1 MRTLRWALALACLF
15 VAVGFVACGATDEVA
30 PAAERP
36 ADIRRCRSFE
46 ALMPNFLSAI
56 AEGRTENLKRLV
68 EEQLQV
74 SPREGVPPPINDVLR
89 AIFRTLER
97 LASRP
102 PESGAPAG
110 EYCAPTATPPPLEL
124 SNELCE
130 LRRSLDVLVHQGK
143 GIDAIELIEP
153 QLLLLLNY
161 VTGTGLDCKG
171 RRRVAHY
178 EVAALVSSFCTQ
190 TQDCQLV
197 DGLDAVIAFSAYLRT
212 PDGRALVDHVN
223 ELVAKPSLRSLL
235 NPASLTE
242 DDLVAIARG
251 LLPALQNPDAQA
263 LENAFNTPLLPED
276 VRMDLRPVVDDLK
289 KIIVRDDLMRPVKRS
304 LNCYVVKDR
313 NLDLIRLVYRLGIE
327 EACEPFGLT
336 RLAAAVQGLQ
346 NDDQRGSLV
355 YLAGTLAAAV
365 KADEL
370 AIDAAAQVCRDVFT
384 TARAPGQVRS
394 NAELALPV
402 AADLVAS
409 GVVNEAIC
417 AIDTLL
423 FGCAGGQQPACR

>member
-1 MRTLRWALALACLF
+1 MRTLRWAIGLACLLL
-15 VAVGFVACGATDEVA
+15 AVSLAACGATEEVA
-30 PAAERP
+30 PAAEKT
-36 ADIRRCRSFE
+36 ADIRQCRSFE
-46 ALMPNFLSAI
+46 LLMPNFLKAI
-56 AEGRTENLKRLV
+56 SEGRTENLKRLV
-68 EEQLQV
+68 EEQLLV

-89 AIFRTLER
+89 SIFRTLER
-97 LASRP
+97 LASKP

-143 GIDAIELIEP
+143 GIDAVELVEP

-161 VTGTGLDCKG
+161 VTGTGQDCKG

-178 EVAALVSSFCTQ
+178 EVAGLISSFCTQ

-212 PDGRALVDHVN
+212 PEGRALVDHVN
-223 ELVAKPSLRSLL
+223 ELVGKPSVRGLL
-235 NPASLTE
+235 NPSALTE
-242 DDLVAIARG
+242 EDMVAIARG

-263 LENAFNTPLLPED
+263 LENAFNTPLLPEA
-276 VRMDLRPVVDDLK
+276 VRADLRPVVDDLK
-289 KIIVRDDLMRPVKRS
+289 KVIVREDLMRPVRRS

-313 NLDLIRLVYRLGIE
+313 NLDLIRMVYRLGIE

-336 RLAAAVQGLQ
+336 RLAGAVQGLQ
-346 NDDQRGSLV
+346 NVDARGSLV

-365 KADEL
+365 RADEL
-370 AIDAAAQVCRDVFT
+370 AVDAAAQVCRDVFT
-384 TARAPGQVRS
+384 TARAAGQVRS

-402 AADLVAS
+402 AADLVAA

-417 AIDTLL
+417 AVDTLL
-423 FGCAGGQQPACR
+423 FGCAGGAQPACR